1 MGTLVSFLDIGRTM
15 KVIILCLLLGTTLG
29 APGGP
34 TFEEFEETLNEKFL
48 DPKEEAA
55 AKEEFAKH
63 EAQVEENN
71 ADYEAGNSN
80 FKEEVEPWDDET
92 DEEFEK
98 EKEGLDPT
106 DDMTRIIPE
115 ERGMGLIVTP
125 EHERINTPEEMA
137 FFDEIYAKYDRDS
150 IPATWDSRA
159 KGFVSPVRNQG
170 GCGSCAAFAAVGAA
184 ESSLLKAGAAAN
196 TLDLAEQWLVD
207 CKPEGANGCNGAQ
220 LHTYQQHMANTGKL
234 MHENERPYKG
244 STTFQCPSGPYW
256 SPGYKIVKAPT
267 AWNPTDEQIMK
278 HVMEFGAT
286 VVGLYASDARFGHY
300 KKGVFDKCSNG
311 NGNHAVVIVGWGTE
325 NNIPYWLIKNSWGP
339 NWGEKGYIKLK
350 RGTCYINKAGSIP
363 LVSEKTT
370 GSADP
375 VKPKPTPAPSA
386 DCDLS
391 EWFGP
396 LTGTYYIRVGHKKV
410 KCVCH
415 AGKCM
420 VPGAKN
426 SCIAICG
433 QDPC

>member
-1 MGTLVSFLDIGRTM
+1 MGITPTFVLDIGRTM

-34 TFEEFEETLNEKFL
+34 TFEEFEESLNEKFL

-137 FFDEIYAKYDRDS
+137 FFDKIYAKYDRAS

-184 ESSLLKAGAAAN
+184 ESSLLKAGAAAA
-196 TLDLAEQWLVD
+196 TLDLAEQWL
-207 CKPEGANGCNGAQ
+207 
-220 LHTYQQHMANTGKL
+220 L
-234 MHENERPYKG
+234 
-244 STTFQCPSGPYW
+244 
-256 SPGYKIVKAPT
+256 
-267 AWNPTDEQIMK
+267 
-278 HVMEFGAT
+278 T
-286 VVGLYASDARFGHY
+286 V
-300 KKGVFDKCSNG
+300 N
-311 NGNHAVVIVGWGTE
+311 
-325 NNIPYWLIKNSWGP
+325 
-339 NWGEKGYIKLK
+339 LK
-350 RGTCYINKAGSIP
+350 
-363 LVSEKTT
+363 V
-370 GSADP
+370 
-375 VKPKPTPAPSA
+375 
-386 DCDLS
+386 
-391 EWFGP
+391 
-396 LTGTYYIRVGHKKV
+396 
-410 KCVCH
+410 
-415 AGKCM
+415 
-420 VPGAKN
+420 
-426 SCIAICG
+426 
-433 QDPC
+433 